1 MSEEIV
7 NARVDSFGLESGNDD
22 GVSRR
27 SVLKWGAVGGLGV
40 GVAAAQGFGS
50 PFLAQKG
57 LLSPDG
63 AFGATSTAIGDLLL
77 YTEVFPTSPLIL
89 NPFSDPLPIPPAAR
103 PVPASE
109 HSGWA
114 RPPGPGLGQQNSI
127 GNKAGEYGKAAGNE
141 TAPLWPTDP
150 KGGQTQDPLVYKI
163 DVKLAEHSFT
173 KQQVMPI
180 NANGKPTVS
189 YDATGK
195 T

>member
-40 GVAAAQGFGS
+40 GVAAAQGFGAPLLS
-50 PFLAQKG
+50 RKG

-89 NPFSDPLPIPPAAR
+89 NPFSDPLQIPPAAR

-109 HSGWA
+109 YSSWA
-114 RPPGPGLGQQNSI
+114 RPPGRGPGQQNSC
-127 GNKAGEYGKAAGNE
+127 GNKDGQHGVADGNE
-141 TAPLWPTDP
+141 THQLWPTDV
-150 KGGQTQDPLVYKI
+150 GQSQDPLVYKI
-163 DVKLAEHSFT
+163 DVKVAQHSFT
-173 KQQVMPI
+173 TSQVMPI
-180 NANGKPTVS
+180 NAN
-189 YDATGK
+189 
-195 T
+195 